1 MGKSALVLGATG
13 VVGREL
19 VRELCES
26 PGYDEVEVWTRREIG
41 FCCPK
46 LRAQII
52 NFESISDI
60 APHKFDEIFC
70 ALGTTM
76 KQAGSCEAFLRVDVD
91 YVYAAAKWG
100 KAAGVRRFV
109 LVSAPGASEGSPS
122 FYLRAKGQIER
133 RVSELG
139 FDSLQI
145 VSPPIILGERLDARP
160 LERLAAAVF
169 KLLPA
174 CVFDK
179 FRPLSG
185 ASIARA
191 MINTASS
198 DARGVQIYEP
208 REFL

>member
-1 MGKSALVLGATG
+1 MGKTALVVGATG

-19 VRELCES
+19 VRELCDS
-26 PGYDEVEVWTRREIG
+26 PDYDEVEAWVRREIG
-41 FCCPK
+41 FCHPK
-46 LRAQII
+46 LRAQVID
-52 NFESISDI
+52 FEGISDI
-60 APHKFDEIFC
+60 TPHKFDEIFC

-76 KQAGSCEAFLRVDVD
+76 KQAGSREAFLRVDVD

-109 LVSAPGASEGSPS
+109 LVSSGGANEGSPS

-145 VSPPIILGERLDARP
+145 VRPPLILGERSDTRP
-160 LERLAAAVF
+160 LERIAEAVF

-174 CVFDK
+174 CVLGK

-185 ASIARA
+185 ASIARCER
-191 MINTASS
+191 
-198 DARGVQIYEP
+198 D
-208 REFL
+208 F

>member
-1 MGKSALVLGATG
+1 MRAGHDDEASGLARG
-13 VVGREL
+13 V
-19 VRELCES
+19 
-26 PGYDEVEVWTRREIG
+26 
-41 FCCPK
+41 
-46 LRAQII
+46 
-52 NFESISDI
+52 
-60 APHKFDEIFC
+60 
-70 ALGTTM
+70 
-76 KQAGSCEAFLRVDVD
+76 LRVDVD
-91 YVYAAAKWG
+91 YVYTAAKWG

-109 LVSAPGASEGSPS
+109 LVSSPGASEDSLS
-122 FYLRAKGQIER
+122 FYLRAKGRIER

-145 VSPPIILGERLDARP
+145 VRPPIILGERSDARP

-174 CVFDK
+174 CVFGK

-191 MINTASS
+191 MINAARS
-198 DARGVQIYEP
+198 DARGIQIYEP

>member
-13 VVGREL
+13 AIGREI
-19 VRELCES
+19 VRGLCDGS
-26 PGYDEVEVWTRREIG
+26 GYDEVEVWTRREIG
-41 FCCPK
+41 FCRPK
-46 LRAQII
+46 LRARII
-52 NFESISDI
+52 DFEGISDI
-60 APHKFDEIFC
+60 VPHKFDEIFC

-76 KQAGSCEAFLRVDVD
+76 KQAGSREAFLRVDVD

-109 LVSAPGASEGSPS
+109 LVSAPGASEGSLS
-122 FYLRAKGQIER
+122 FYLRAKGRIER

-145 VSPPIILGERLDARP
+145 VRPPIILGERSDARP

-174 CVFDK
+174 CVFGK

-185 ASIARA
+185 ASSVRCER
-191 MINTASS
+191 
-198 DARGVQIYEP
+198 D
-208 REFL
+208 F

>member
-1 MGKSALVLGATG
+1 MGKSTLVLGATG

-26 PGYDEVEVWTRREIG
+26 PGYDEVEAWARREIG
-41 FCCPK
+41 FCYPK
-46 LRAQII
+46 LRARIVD
-52 NFESISDI
+52 FEGISDI
-60 APHKFDEIFC
+60 APYKFDEIFC

-76 KQAGSCEAFLRVDVD
+76 KQAGSREAFLRVDVD

-109 LVSAPGASEGSPS
+109 LVSSPGASEGSLS

-145 VSPPIILGERLDARP
+145 VRPPIILGERSDARP

-174 CVFDK
+174 CVFGK

-185 ASIARA
+185 ASSVRDDKCGSQRRARRA
-191 MINTASS
+191 N
-198 DARGVQIYEP
+198 
-208 REFL
+208 L

>member
-1 MGKSALVLGATG
+1 MGKTALVAGATG
-13 VVGREL
+13 AVGREIVRGL
-19 VRELCES
+19 CEDENYDKIIVWARRELKFSHEKLETQIVNFS
-26 PGYDEVEVWTRREIG
+26 DVKNMPPREI
-41 FCCPK
+41 
-46 LRAQII
+46 
-52 NFESISDI
+52 N
-60 APHKFDEIFC
+60 EIFC

-76 KQAGSCEAFLRVDVD
+76 KQAGSREAFLRVDVD

-109 LVSAPGASEGSPS
+109 LVSSPGASEGSLS

-145 VSPPIILGERLDARP
+145 VRPPIILGERSDSRP

-174 CVFDK
+174 CVFGK

-185 ASIARA
+185 ASSVRCER
-191 MINTASS
+191 
-198 DARGVQIYEP
+198 DFWLQI
-208 REFL
+208 L

>member
-1 MGKSALVLGATG
+1 MGKSALVLGATD

-41 FCCPK
+41 FCRPK
-46 LRAQII
+46 LRARII
-52 NFESISDI
+52 DFEGISDI
-60 APHKFDEIFC
+60 VPHKFDEFFC

-76 KQAGSCEAFLRVDVD
+76 KQAGSREAFLRVDVD

-100 KAAGVRRFV
+100 KAAGVWRFV
-109 LVSAPGASEGSPS
+109 LVSSLGANEGSLS

-133 RVSELG
+133 RVSKLG
-139 FDSLQI
+139 FDSLQ
-145 VSPPIILGERLDARP
+145 VVRPPIILGERPDARL

-174 CVFDK
+174 CVFGK
-179 FRPLSG
+179 FGRLAAQVSL
-185 ASIARA
+185 AR
-191 MINTASS
+191 
-198 DARGVQIYEP
+198 
-208 REFL
+208 

>member
-26 PGYDEVEVWTRREIG
+26 RGYDEVWAWARHKIG
-41 FCCPK
+41 FCHPK
-46 LRAQII
+46 LRAQVID
-52 NFESISDI
+52 FEGISDI
-60 APHKFDEIFC
+60 APHKFYEIFC

-76 KQAGSCEAFLRVDVD
+76 KQAGSREAFLRVDVD

-109 LVSAPGASEGSPS
+109 LVSSLGAKESSLS
-122 FYLRAKGQIER
+122 FYLRAKGRIER

-145 VSPPIILGERLDARP
+145 VRPPLILGERSDARP
-160 LERLAAAVF
+160 IERLATAVF

-174 CVFDK
+174 CVLGK

-191 MINTASS
+191 MINAARS

>member
-1 MGKSALVLGATG
+1 MEKSALVLDATG

-26 PGYDEVEVWTRREIG
+26 PGYDEVEAWTRREIG
-41 FCCPK
+41 FCRPK
-46 LRAQII
+46 LRARII
-52 NFESISDI
+52 DFESISDI
-60 APHKFDEIFC
+60 APHKFYEIFC

-76 KQAGSCEAFLRVDVD
+76 KQAGSREAFLRVDVD

-109 LVSAPGASEGSPS
+109 LVSSLGAKESSLS

-145 VSPPIILGERLDARP
+145 AHLPLILGERPDARL

-174 CVFDK
+174 CVFGK

-185 ASIARA
+185 ASCVRCER
-191 MINTASS
+191 
-198 DARGVQIYEP
+198 D
-208 REFL
+208 FWL

>member
-1 MGKSALVLGATG
+1 M
-13 VVGREL
+13 
-19 VRELCES
+19 
-26 PGYDEVEVWTRREIG
+26 
-41 FCCPK
+41 
-46 LRAQII
+46 
-52 NFESISDI
+52 
-60 APHKFDEIFC
+60 PHKFDEIFC

-76 KQAGSCEAFLRVDVD
+76 KQAGSREAFLRVDVD

-109 LVSAPGASEGSPS
+109 LVSAPGVSEGSLS

-139 FDSLQI
+139 FEDLQI
-145 VSPPIILGERLDARP
+145 AHLPLILGERPDARL

-174 CVFDK
+174 CVLGK

-191 MINTASS
+191 MINTARS

>member
-1 MGKSALVLGATG
+1 MGKSALVLSATG

-26 PGYDEVEVWTRREIG
+26 PGYDEVEAWAHRQTD
-41 FCCPK
+41 FCHFK
-46 LRAQII
+46 LCMRII
-52 NFESISDI
+52 DFEGISDI

-76 KQAGSCEAFLRVDVD
+76 KQAGSREAFLRVDVD
-91 YVYAAAKWG
+91 YVYATVKWG
-100 KAAGVRRFV
+100 KQSAGVRRFV
-109 LVSAPGASEGSPS
+109 LVSAPGANEGSPS

-145 VSPPIILGERLDARP
+145 VRPPIILGERPDARL

-174 CVFDK
+174 CVFGK

-185 ASIARA
+185 ASIARCER
-191 MINTASS
+191 
-198 DARGVQIYEP
+198 D
-208 REFL
+208 F

>member
-26 PGYDEVEVWTRREIG
+26 PGYDEVEAWAHRQTD
-41 FCCPK
+41 FCHFK
-46 LRAQII
+46 LCVRII
-52 NFESISDI
+52 DFEGISDI

-76 KQAGSCEAFLRVDVD
+76 KQAGSREAFLRVDVD
-91 YVYAAAKWG
+91 YVYVAAKWG

-109 LVSAPGASEGSPS
+109 LVSAPGGSEGSPS

-133 RVSELG
+133 RVSKLG

-145 VSPPIILGERLDARP
+145 VRPPTILGERSDTRL

-174 CVFDK
+174 CVFGK

-185 ASIARA
+185 ASSVRCER
-191 MINTASS
+191 NFWL
-198 DARGVQIYEP
+198 QI
-208 REFL
+208 L

>member
-1 MGKSALVLGATG
+1 MGKTALVLGATG

-19 VRELCES
+19 ARELCES
-26 PGYDEVEVWTRREIG
+26 PDYDEVEVWVRREIG
-41 FCCPK
+41 FCHPK
-46 LRAQII
+46 LRARII
-52 NFESISDI
+52 DFEGISDI

-70 ALGTTM
+70 ALGMTM
-76 KQAGSCEAFLRVDVD
+76 KQAGSREAFLRVDMD

-100 KAAGVRRFV
+100 KAAGARRFV
-109 LVSAPGASEGSPS
+109 LVSSPGANEGSLS
-122 FYLRAKGQIER
+122 FYLCAKGRIER
-133 RVSELG
+133 RVSELS

-145 VSPPIILGERLDARP
+145 VRPPLILGERSGDRP

-174 CVFDK
+174 RVLGK

-191 MINTASS
+191 MINVARS